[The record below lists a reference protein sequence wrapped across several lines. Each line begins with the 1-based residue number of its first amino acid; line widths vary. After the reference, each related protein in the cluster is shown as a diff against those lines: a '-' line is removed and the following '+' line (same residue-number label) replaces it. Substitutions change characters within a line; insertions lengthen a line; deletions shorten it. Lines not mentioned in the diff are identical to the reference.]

1 MRLTLLHFN
10 DLHGRLDQLPRLFTL
25 IQRERA
31 EARARGHAVLLLDGG
46 DSSDRG
52 VWETDITKGRAN
64 FALLEAMGVQAS
76 VVGNGEALQ
85 WGRAAFDRLV
95 ASVRFPVL
103 CGNLVD
109 LADPTRL
116 AVPGLES
123 SRVVE
128 IEGHKIGLVGVTA
141 IFREGYER
149 FGYQSVDPLPVLR
162 REISNLQSQ
171 GAQTLILL
179 SHLGCVLDPAK
190 KRADIYGDENVPAG
204 CPEIDVIVGGHTDT
218 ELNPPVRVGNA
229 VIAQA
234 GHYGQY
240 LGRLDLDL
248 DDDTGRVRDFSGR
261 LIPCDDRVPPDPTIG
276 ATLDLVREEAA
287 RLFDAQVG
295 VAARDL
301 PHFFDQPSPFA
312 NRVADALRDVCR
324 ADLAIFFEGFT
335 FRGLQAGPITRR
347 DLYEALPGSTHVTA
361 AEVSGA
367 QIRRMV
373 ERMLASKYRTEA
385 FDPKRGEPPL
395 GLPACSSNVQLKYQL
410 PDHQLTE
417 CLMDGQPLDPA
428 RRCRLASTF
437 FTLNPITDDPEYDYI
452 GLEPGQRVENIRVEE
467 VLWEIVEDWVKSK
480 GSM

>member
-52 VWETDITKGRAN
+52 VWESDITKGRAN

-109 LADPTRL
+109 LADPARL

-128 IEGHKIGLVGVTA
+128 IEGHKLGLVGVTA

-179 SHLGCVLDPAK
+179 SHLGCVLDPAE
-190 KRADIYGDENVPAG
+190 KRADIYGDENVPAD

-218 ELNPPVRVGNA
+218 ELNPPARVGNA

-248 DDDTGRVRDFSGR
+248 DDETGRVRDFSGR

-373 ERMLASKYRTEA
+373 ERMLASKYRTES

-395 GLPACSSNVQLKYQL
+395 GLPACSGNVQLKYQL

-467 VLWEIVEDWVKSK
+467 VLWEIVEDWVRSK